1 MWGHWEDVKSEYE
14 AKVNDPWDWVTH
26 FENAVARYTGAKHAI
41 ACDSASNGM
50 KLCLNYIKDA
60 KAVKIPKKTSI
71 TIPSNTYVS
80 VPNQIILEDFTPVF
94 EEKEWENHYMLGATG
109 IIDAAV
115 SFYEGMF
122 SKTRPNDPYFDIF
135 MNLSFH
141 HRKILNIGRG
151 GMILTNSDSFNEWA
165 RPMIYDGRKKYMNY
179 EIDEFECIG
188 WHMYMT
194 PEDAQKGLEIF
205 HSERIQSKNE
215 SVGSWKT
222 YKDLTKQKIFRK
234 YDYRKSIIKY
244 NQNNDVILN
253 QLKVGKYSISDYIF
267 NLQFYKNSKCTL
279 DIEPSKWHDAFATLD
294 LKSFNENVN
303 FVLYDDIE
311 SFKDYDT
318 HPIINLLKFIF
329 KNHDMKDRLK
339 FYGNN
344 LSHLPK
350 STNYIPTPFFIGDSS
365 WQSKPILKRSFS
377 KKFLFLAG
385 VPKMIRCQILLFL
398 DKNNLLKDTHWSW
411 NVNNKGIPSGFQT
424 DYLLSSPKTLD
435 TKLNE
440 LHVNKMHQ
448 IIPEYYDSFVNII
461 SETFFYKGVHDD
473 MHPTEKPI
481 FITEKTDKCFTAG
494 QPFIVFSIPN
504 YLKHLRE
511 LGFKTFDKWWDESYD
526 LEENENKRL
535 QMLYDIILEIDSW
548 SYTKCTEVYDEMREV
563 LEHNQLLAYELDSV
577 SKKIKLTRDAYLPFI
592 SRKVP
597 HLSDTMH
604 KRDENY
610 LI

>member
-1 MWGHWEDVKSEYE
+1 MWGKWEDVKSEYE

-60 KAVKIPKKTSI
+60 KAIKIPKKTKIS
-71 TIPSNTYVS
+71 IPSNTYVS
-80 VPNQIILEDFTPVF
+80 VPNQIILEGFIPVF

-122 SKTRPNDPYFDIF
+122 SNTLPNDPYFDIF

-179 EIDEFECIG
+179 EIDEFECVG

-205 HSERIQSKNE
+205 HDERIQSKNE

-234 YDYRKSIIKY
+234 YDYSKSIIKY

-253 QLKVGKYSISDYIF
+253 NLKIEKYSIADYIF
-267 NLQFYKNSKCTL
+267 NLQHYKKSQSTL
-279 DIEPSKWHDAFATLD
+279 DINPSKWHEAFATLD

-303 FVLYDDIE
+303 FILYDDIE

-318 HPIINLLKFIF
+318 HPIISLLKFIF
-329 KNHDMKDRLK
+329 KNHGMSDRLK

-350 STNYIPTPFFIGDSS
+350 NTNYTPIPFFIGDSS
-365 WQSKPILKRSFS
+365 WQAKPITTRKFS

-385 VPKMIRCQILLFL
+385 VPKMVRCQILLFL
-398 DKNNLLKDTHWSW
+398 DENNLLKDTYWSW
-411 NVNNKGIPSGFQT
+411 NVNNKPIPPGFQKY
-424 DYLLSSPKTLD
+424 YLLNSSKTLD
-435 TKLNE
+435 TQLNE
-440 LHVNKMHQ
+440 LHVSKMHQ

-461 SETFFYKGVHDD
+461 SETFFYQGTHDD

-481 FITEKTDKCFTAG
+481 FLTEKTDKCFTAA

-504 YLKHLRE
+504 YLKHLKE

-526 LEENENKRL
+526 TEVNENKRL
-535 QMLYDIILEIDSW
+535 QMLYDIILEINSW
-548 SYTKCTEVYDEMREV
+548 SYEKCTEVYDEMREV
-563 LEHNQLLAYELDSV
+563 LHHNQVLAYELDSKH
-577 SKKIKLTRDAYLPFI
+577 KKIKLTRDVYLPYI

-597 HLSDTMH
+597 HLIDFIN
-604 KRDENY
+604 KRDKNY